1 VDEACMI
8 DFKNVLQ
15 VICDNVLLISW
26 GLPQVAVKEELVHS
40 GEELQDSDLNY
51 QVCSIQSPAQM

>member
-1 VDEACMI
+1 MI

-51 QVCSIQSPAQM
+51 QLSSFQSPTQM